1 MLSELTCVSTQ
12 SCELIV
18 WVGPVRVW
26 ADVFAMTPE
35 VPSSVAHDIYRVAVF
50 VVFLGCLDSS
60 SHGECNFAGH
70 SSKAEEVAR

>member
-1 MLSELTCVSTQ
+1 MLSELTCVTTQ

-35 VPSSVAHDIYRVAVF
+35 LPSSVAHDIYRVADSGI
-50 VVFLGCLDSS
+50 LGLFGQQCSW
-60 SHGECNFAGH
+60 
-70 SSKAEEVAR
+70 